1 MGGGF
6 VDIPGA
12 AVDEVREGEVAVEIA
27 RIDDVL
33 PAGQAVDLI
42 KIDAEGFEPLV
53 LRGMAGI
60 LARSPHAA
68 IVIEIGV
75 AQWARFGDP
84 MAILEGARGDRA
96 AYLIGHDGRLSPL
109 TVDQIGGVL
118 TPDFVSYVLL
128 LPRVAEMEAAIAKFV
143 DAAPAPEGAALH

>member
-84 MAILEGARGDRA
+84 MAILEGARGDRPP
-96 AYLIGHDGRLSPL
+96 I
-109 TVDQIGGVL
+109 
-118 TPDFVSYVLL
+118 
-128 LPRVAEMEAAIAKFV
+128 
-143 DAAPAPEGAALH
+143 